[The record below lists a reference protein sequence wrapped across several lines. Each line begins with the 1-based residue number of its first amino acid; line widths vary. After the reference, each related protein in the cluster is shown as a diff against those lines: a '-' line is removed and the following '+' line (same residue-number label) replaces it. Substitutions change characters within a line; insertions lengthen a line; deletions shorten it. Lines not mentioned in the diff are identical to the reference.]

1 MHVRPWG
8 YARLEVARMSP
19 EAKRDLQY
27 RCRRAITAPVPA
39 HIREGS
45 ARAAADY
52 KAAAQ
57 VCAAYL
63 RDGKTPDRARLHV
76 LRLEGAQGLLP

>member
-1 MHVRPWG
+1 
-8 YARLEVARMSP
+8 MSP
-19 EAKRDLQY
+19 EEKRDLLY
-27 RCRRAITAPVPA
+27 RCRRALAAPVPA
-39 HIREGS
+39 SVRDGNVRS
-45 ARAAADY
+45 AADY

-57 VCAAYL
+57 ACAAYL

>member
-1 MHVRPWG
+1 
-8 YARLEVARMSP
+8 
-19 EAKRDLQY
+19 
-27 RCRRAITAPVPA
+27 VPA
-39 HIREGS
+39 SIRDGN
-45 ARAAADY
+45 ARIAADY

-57 VCAAYL
+57 ACAAYL